1 MIKIF
6 SAILFIS
13 VFQKLFLVICLTRG
27 RAYEILHRANKIR
40 FPTESTPLTQQVF
53 TDFFKKI
60 NLCLI
65 VI

>member
-53 TDFFKKI
+53 TDFF
-60 NLCLI
+60 
-65 VI
+65 